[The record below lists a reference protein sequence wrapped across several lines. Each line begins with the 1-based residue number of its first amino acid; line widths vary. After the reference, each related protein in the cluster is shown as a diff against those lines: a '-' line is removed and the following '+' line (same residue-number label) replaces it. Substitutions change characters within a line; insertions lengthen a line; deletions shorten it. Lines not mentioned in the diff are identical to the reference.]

1 VDKKIPT
8 WFLQQFGDDTFIT
21 MTKMEGH
28 KMDKH
33 IKKLQD
39 QTEHKEIVKYTQHVL
54 EAIDILVDEHRR
66 IVSLNSLAGIK
77 PNGDK
82 EHTFYRSMHD
92 VKRILIVELEKTIE
106 DFKHIGDKHYV
117 SNYPDGVKQ

>member
-1 VDKKIPT
+1 MGKSQL
-8 WFLQQFGDDTFIT
+8 FLQQLGEDTFIT
-21 MTKMEGH
+21 KKQMEGH
-28 KMDKH
+28 EMDIQ
-33 IKKLQD
+33 IKRLQE

-54 EAIDILVDEHRR
+54 EAIDQLVDEHRR
-66 IVSLNSLAGIK
+66 IVSSNSLAGIK